1 MSYYLQQG
9 EAIDTGL
16 RRILDEQ
23 ISRARNGLRQN
34 SQVYDEAIHDARKC
48 FKKVRALLRLIRP
61 EVGKLYKKKNAYFRD
76 LGRELAA
83 YREQTA
89 LVECYR
95 QLRQAHADALS
106 DEAIPSERV
115 YLAIRQA
122 TVASGEADQP
132 GSCQAVAASLDT
144 ALAELDDWSLPT
156 GRDFDRL
163 AGGVRK
169 TYVRGRRAMKLAA
182 KKPSAESF
190 HDWRKRVKYHW
201 YHVRLL
207 RNIWPDVMKGR
218 RDSLKTLSDRLGD
231 NHDLDDLLAVIDAE
245 AQTIGTDKQCNALRK
260 IIAAEQ
266 TRLRNEAFQIGQHL
280 YVEKPDDLVDRWA
293 DQWDAWIAETAGL
306 TEDPSWDD

>member
-1 MSYYLQQG
+1 MSYYLQPG
-9 EAIDTGL
+9 EAIDQGL

-23 ISRARNGLRQN
+23 ISRAQHGLRQEG
-34 SQVYDEAIHDARKC
+34 QARDQAVHDARKC
-48 FKKVRALLRLIRP
+48 FKKARAVLRLVRP
-61 EVGKLYKKKNAYFRD
+61 EVGKLYKKKNVYFRD
-76 LGRELAA
+76 LGRELAS
-83 YREQTA
+83 YREQAA

-95 QLRQAHADALS
+95 QLRQAHPDALS
-106 DEAIPSERV
+106 DEAIPAERV

-122 TVASGEADQP
+122 TVASSEAAQP
-132 GSCQAVAASLDT
+132 DSCQAVAESLDK
-144 ALAELDDWSLPT
+144 ALAELADWPLPT

-169 TYVRGRRAMKLAA
+169 TYARGRKAMKHAA
-182 KKPSAESF
+182 RNPSAESF

-218 RDSLKTLSDRLGD
+218 RDSLKTLSDRLGE
-231 NHDLDDLLAVIDAE
+231 NHDLDDLLAVIAAE
-245 AQTIGTDKQCNALRK
+245 DETIGTKKQCNTLRK

-266 TRLRNEAFQIGQHL
+266 TRLRSEAFQIGQHL

-306 TEDPSWDD
+306 TEDPPWDD

>member
-23 ISRARNGLRQN
+23 ISRARNGLREN
-34 SQVYDEAIHDARKC
+34 GPARTEGIHDARKC
-48 FKKVRALLRLIRP
+48 FKKIRAVLRLVRP
-61 EVGKLYKKKNAYFRD
+61 EVGKLYKKKNVYFRD
-76 LGRELAA
+76 LGRELAD
-83 YREQTA
+83 YREQA
-89 LVECYR
+89 AMIECY
-95 QLRQAHADALS
+95 HALQS
-106 DEAIPSERV
+106 DHPEELAEEVIPAERV
-115 YLAIRQA
+115 CLAVRQA
-122 TVASGEADQP
+122 TVASSEVDQP
-132 GSCQAVAASLDT
+132 RLCQAVAEKLDQ
-144 ALAELDDWSLPT
+144 ALAELDDWPLPT
-156 GRDFDRL
+156 GRDFERL
-163 AGGVRK
+163 ADGVAT
-169 TYVRGRRAMKLAA
+169 TYARGRRAMKIAA

-218 RDSLKTLSDRLGD
+218 RDSLKTLSDRLGE

-245 AQTIGTDKQCNALRK
+245 GKTIGTDKQCNVLRK

-266 TRLRNEAFQIGQHL
+266 TRLRNEAFQVGQHL
-280 YVEKPDDLVDRWA
+280 YIEKPDDLISRWA

-306 TEDPSWDD
+306 TEEPSWDD